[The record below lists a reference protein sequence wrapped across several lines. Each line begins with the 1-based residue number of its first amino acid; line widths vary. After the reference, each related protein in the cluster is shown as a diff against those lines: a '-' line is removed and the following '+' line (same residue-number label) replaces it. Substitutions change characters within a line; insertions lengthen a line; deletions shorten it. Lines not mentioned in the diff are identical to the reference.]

1 MASSIID
8 KPLVYQGCKIPIYLD
23 NNATEV
29 RVLDLPL
36 GISNDDV
43 VKVMSKYGEVLTIT
57 NDRWINFFPGIPNG
71 VRTLRMLLKQ
81 PTPKSITDFL
91 RISVSIPHTLS
102 NQSSVSFL
110 STVYPSNS
118 YITVHLSHRTPPGRA
133 SSQHRLRWMDG
144 DKMMMTTTSSTI
156 QNHSSEMALLGIVPE
171 PTKKK
176 ESFVQGLNPYRTT
189 RWTKKKKKPEVSSKD
204 ETT

>member
-43 VKVMSKYGEVLTIT
+43 AKVMSKYGEILTIT

-81 PTPKSITDFL
+81 PTPKSITVNNAAAAFVRFFD
-91 RISVSIPHTLS
+91 
-102 NQSSVSFL
+102 
-110 STVYPSNS
+110 
-118 YITVHLSHRTPPGRA
+118 
-133 SSQHRLRWMDG
+133 
-144 DKMMMTTTSSTI
+144 TI
-156 QNHSSEMALLGIVPE
+156 QSMATVDLLPYKTQELGLDY
-171 PTKKK
+171 TLTAAAAAAQKKLK
-176 ESFVQGLNPYRTT
+176 KM
-189 RWTKKKKKPEVSSKD
+189 KKKKKKYHQQQLNDDDPLSPSRCCAAVESPDWGV
-204 ETT
+204 